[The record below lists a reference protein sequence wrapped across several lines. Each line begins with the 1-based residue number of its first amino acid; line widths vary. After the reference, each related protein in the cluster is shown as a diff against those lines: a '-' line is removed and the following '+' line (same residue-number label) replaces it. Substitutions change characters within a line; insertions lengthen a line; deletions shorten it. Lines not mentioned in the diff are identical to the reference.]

1 MSSEKDISMLV
12 PTINVREMSSSNL
25 SEVQLAMNDEP
36 IPDRKI

>member
-25 SEVQLAMNDEP
+25 SEVQLNDEP